1 MPTNSFLGVFAKS
14 PLKPLEDHI
23 DLVDQCS
30 QLLKPF
36 FEAVIAEKWSSAQ
49 SIQQKISLLEK
60 EADDIKRDLR
70 TSLPNGIF
78 MPIQRQDVLSL
89 LTQQDKI
96 ANKAKDISG
105 RIIGRELTIPVAI
118 QPSFNA
124 YLARCLDATSLAKVV
139 INELDELLETGFK
152 GREVDLVESMISELD
167 VIEDETDS
175 MQIKLRRELLV
186 IEDQLKPVDVM
197 FLYSII
203 EWVGDLADIAERVG
217 ARLELM
223 LAS

>member
-23 DLVDQCS
+23 NLVDQCS
-30 QLLKPF
+30 QMLMSF
-36 FEAVIAEKWSSAQ
+36 FQHVFAGQWEQAEE
-49 SIQQKISLLEK
+49 IQKQISLLEK
-60 EADDIKRDLR
+60 QADDIKRGLR
-70 TSLPNGIF
+70 MNLPNGLF
-78 MPIQRQDVLSL
+78 MPIQRQDILSL

-105 RIIGRELTIPVAI
+105 RIIGRQLMIPVAI
-118 QPSFNA
+118 QAAFSQ
-124 YLARCLDATSLAKVV
+124 YLARCLDATNQARIV

-152 GREVDLVESMISELD
+152 GREVDLVESMIKELD
-167 VIEDETDS
+167 AIEDDTDS
-175 MQIKLRRELLV
+175 LQVSLRRALLAIEGELN
-186 IEDQLKPVDVM
+186 PVDVM